1 MRQDGSSE
9 SWNLSDGAR
18 QLHCEP
24 YHHWKVKDL
33 LSRTRHLRFPWWE
46 GSHFSLS
53 SRFIAHRSNPTG
65 VITMIQFQVEGMSCN
80 HCVGSIT
87 RAVQAVDP
95 AARVSADVPTQS
107 VKVESAADRQALQQA
122 IEGAGYPV
130 KSAS

>member
-1 MRQDGSSE
+1 
-9 SWNLSDGAR
+9 
-18 QLHCEP
+18 
-24 YHHWKVKDL
+24 
-33 LSRTRHLRFPWWE
+33 
-46 GSHFSLS
+46 
-53 SRFIAHRSNPTG
+53 
-65 VITMIQFQVEGMSCN
+65 MIQFQVEGMSCN

>member
-1 MRQDGSSE
+1 
-9 SWNLSDGAR
+9 
-18 QLHCEP
+18 
-24 YHHWKVKDL
+24 
-33 LSRTRHLRFPWWE
+33 
-46 GSHFSLS
+46 
-53 SRFIAHRSNPTG
+53 
-65 VITMIQFQVEGMSCN
+65 MIQFQVEGMSCN

-107 VKVESAADRQALQQA
+107 VKVESAADSQALQQA